1 MNKKISVIGY
11 DRGPFKERV
20 LHYIVPQLKKK
31 WRKVCFTN
39 ESHCRRLLSTILR
52 GCFMAEEG
60 VSSVLWQSV
69 HLLNILPP
77 TRLPKPTPLLLPRTQ
92 PASKND
98 ESAEVCSSVTNTLRE
113 ICPLWIRENGL
124 FLCTESLCAFRS
136 GALLK
141 RKMDTD
147 HSQTL
152 NISEVQAGDIGRRE
166 EGVGGGGWGDGKW
179 EKWRRIRQQNDMK
192 PCPPNFNVAFITYSC
207 DGATS
212 VHVCVCTLRS
222 SILPITS
229 TLIAHDHER
238 VGPYQ

>member
-1 MNKKISVIGY
+1 MGIILYCTTVKKNI
-11 DRGPFKERV
+11 
-20 LHYIVPQLKKK
+20 
-31 WRKVCFTN
+31 RKVCFTD

-77 TRLPKPTPLLLPRTQ
+77 TRLPKPTPLLLPHTQ

-113 ICPLWIRENGL
+113 ICPLRIRENGL
-124 FLCTESLCAFRS
+124 FLCAESLRAFRS

-141 RKMDTD
+141 TKMDMD

-166 EGVGGGGWGDGKW
+166 EGVAVGVGGGQK
-179 EKWRRIRQQNDMK
+179 
-192 PCPPNFNVAFITYSC
+192 
-207 DGATS
+207 
-212 VHVCVCTLRS
+212 
-222 SILPITS
+222 
-229 TLIAHDHER
+229 
-238 VGPYQ
+238 